1 MNEYKRLTRQNAKGE
16 WVANAGHY
24 GVYLDPE
31 THADMIYGDIV
42 NRLAELENTTEKT
55 GRYNFPVGIND
66 YVYYV
71 YHDGGYTE
79 LKICGIA
86 FSKLGCGVSFFGIS
100 ASNSSEEFML
110 SDFGVCVF
118 LTEEEAQKKSEEWS
132 R

>member
-42 NRLAELENTTEKT
+42 NRLAELENKIESGELVELPKKVFLGNDKFAGAEYVVITAKCYLFDDGQEADEFLEKEKA
-55 GRYNFPVGIND
+55 RLQY
-66 YVYYV
+66 
-71 YHDGGYTE
+71 
-79 LKICGIA
+79 
-86 FSKLGCGVSFFGIS
+86 GVS
-100 ASNSSEEFML
+100 
-110 SDFGVCVF
+110 
-118 LTEEEAQKKSEEWS
+118 